1 MHAALAAG
9 SVPSE
14 MKYTFSADMQLP
26 TFLKKQWDRQLY
38 NVFDFTQRNGAE
50 LLVNIA
56 DLQRKQSNAL

>member
-1 MHAALAAG
+1 
-9 SVPSE
+9 